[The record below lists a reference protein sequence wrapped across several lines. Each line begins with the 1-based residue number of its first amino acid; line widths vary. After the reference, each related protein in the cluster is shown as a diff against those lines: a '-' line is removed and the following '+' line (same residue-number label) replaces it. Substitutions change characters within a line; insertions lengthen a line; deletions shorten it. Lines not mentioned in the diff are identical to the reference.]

1 MLRFLTSGESHGPQ
15 LTVILEGMPSGVKID
30 IDLINDWLAERQKG
44 YGRGGRMNIEKDRVS
59 FLSGIRGGY
68 TLGSPITMVIKN
80 KDWANWQEIMTP
92 DKTADLSKRRVTRP
106 RPGHVD
112 LPGAIKYRHR
122 DMRNVLER
130 ASARETA
137 ARVAVGALV
146 WQFLNQ
152 FNIHVL
158 AHVIALGPVKCDN
171 DSLDWDVI
179 EEQVRQSPLFC
190 ADSDAGKAMIKV
202 IDAARETGETLG
214 GVFEIRVKGL
224 PPGLGSY
231 THWDRKLDGL
241 LAQALMSIQGIKG
254 VEIGL
259 GFEAGKLL
267 GSQVHDPI
275 YYHPQA
281 GYYRRTNGAGGL
293 EGGVTNGEVLI
304 LRAAMKPIP
313 TLMKPLASVDV
324 ATKEPFEAVKE
335 RSDVCAVPAAS
346 VVGKAVIAPVLAN
359 ALLEKFGS
367 DNIDEIK
374 QAWQNYCD
382 YVREY

>member
-1 MLRFLTSGESHGPQ
+1 MLRFLTAGESHGPQ
-15 LTVILEGMPSGVKID
+15 LTVILEGMPSGIKID
-30 IDLINDWLAERQKG
+30 RESINQWLADRQKG
-44 YGRGGRMNIEKDRVS
+44 YGRGGRMAIERDQVS
-59 FLSGIRGGY
+59 ILSGIRGGY
-68 TLGSPITMVIKN
+68 TLGSPITMVIEN
-80 KDWANWQEIMTP
+80 KDWTNWRELMTAE
-92 DKTADLSKRRVTRP
+92 DTAVLSKRKVTRP

-112 LPGAIKYRHR
+112 LAGAIKYRHQ

-146 WQFLNQ
+146 WQFLNLL
-152 FNIHVL
+152 NIEVL
-158 AHVIALGPVKCDN
+158 AHVISLGPVKCP
-171 DSLDWDVI
+171 SQEMDWEVVQ
-179 EEQVRQSPLFC
+179 EQIRRSSVCC
-190 ADSDAGKAMIKV
+190 ADDEASAAMVKA
-202 IDAARETGETLG
+202 IDRAREAGETLG
-214 GVFEIRVKGL
+214 GVFEIMVRGL

-231 THWDRKLDGL
+231 VHWDRRLDGL

-259 GFEAGKLL
+259 GFRAGFLS

-275 YYHPQA
+275 YYGAQE
-281 GYYRRTNGAGGL
+281 GFYRPTNGAGGL
-293 EGGVTNGEVLI
+293 EGGVTNGEILV

-324 ATKEPFEAVKE
+324 ITKEPVEATKE
-335 RSDVCAVPAAS
+335 RSDVCAVPAAT

-359 ALLEKFGS
+359 ALLEKFGH

-374 QAWQNYCD
+374 KAWQDYWD
-382 YVREY
+382 YVRDF

>member
-1 MLRFLTSGESHGPQ
+1 ME
-15 LTVILEGMPSGVKID
+15 
-30 IDLINDWLAERQKG
+30 
-44 YGRGGRMNIEKDRVS
+44 IEKDRVS
-59 FLSGIRGGY
+59 ILSGVRGGY
-68 TLGSPITMVIKN
+68 TLGSPITMVIEN
-80 KDWANWQEIMTP
+80 KDWVNWQEVMSP
-92 DKTADLSKRRVTRP
+92 DETADLSKRQITRP
-106 RPGHVD
+106 RPGHAD
-112 LPGAIKYRHR
+112 LPGAIKYKHR

-146 WQFLNQ
+146 WQFLHQ
-152 FNIHVL
+152 FGIRVL
-158 AHVIALGPVKCDN
+158 AHVIALGPVKCSTG
-171 DSLDWDVI
+171 SLDWDTI
-179 EEQVRQSPLFC
+179 EEQIRQSPLFC
-190 ADSDAGKAMIKV
+190 VNQEAGTAMMKA
-202 IDAARETGETLG
+202 IDKAKETGETLG
-214 GVFEIRVKGL
+214 GVFEVLVKGL

-254 VEIGL
+254 VEVGL
-259 GFEAGKLL
+259 GFEAGRLL

-275 YYHPQA
+275 YFDCQT
-281 GYYRRTNGAGGL
+281 GYYRSTNGAGGL
-293 EGGVTNGEVLI
+293 EGGVTNGEILV

-324 ATKEPFEAVKE
+324 STKEPFDAARE

-359 ALLEKFGS
+359 ALMEKFGS

-374 QAWQNYCD
+374 QAWQNYCN
-382 YVREY
+382 YVRDY

>member
-1 MLRFLTSGESHGPQ
+1 MLRFLTAGESHGPQ
-15 LTVILEGMPSGVKID
+15 LTVILEGMPSGVRID
-30 IDLINDWLAERQKG
+30 KESINSWLADRQKG
-44 YGRGGRMNIEKDRVS
+44 YGRGGRMNIERDQIS
-59 FLSGIRGGY
+59 ILSGIRGGY
-68 TLGSPITMVIKN
+68 TLGSPITMVIEN
-80 KDWANWQEIMTP
+80 KDWSNWRELMTP
-92 DKTADLSKRRVTRP
+92 EETAVLTKRTVTRP

-112 LPGAIKYRHR
+112 LAGAIKYRHR

-146 WQFLNQ
+146 WQFLNL
-152 FNIHVL
+152 FNIEVQS
-158 AHVIALGPVKCDN
+158 HVIALGPVK
-171 DSLDWDVI
+171 SPSQEMDWETV
-179 EEQVRQSPLFC
+179 EEQVQQSSVFC
-190 ADSDAGKAMIKV
+190 ADQETSAAMIKA
-202 IDAARETGETLG
+202 IDKAREAGETLG
-214 GVFEIRVKGL
+214 GIFEIRVRGL

-231 THWDRKLDGL
+231 VHWDRKLDGL

-259 GFEAGKLL
+259 GFQAGQLS

-275 YYHPQA
+275 YYDA
-281 GYYRRTNGAGGL
+281 GEGFYRTTNGAGGL
-293 EGGVTNGEVLI
+293 EGGVTNGEILV

-324 ATKEPFEAVKE
+324 TTKEPVEAVKE

-359 ALLEKFGS
+359 ALLEKFGH
-367 DNIDEIK
+367 DNIYDIK
-374 QAWQNYCD
+374 KAWQDYWD
-382 YVREY
+382 YVRDF